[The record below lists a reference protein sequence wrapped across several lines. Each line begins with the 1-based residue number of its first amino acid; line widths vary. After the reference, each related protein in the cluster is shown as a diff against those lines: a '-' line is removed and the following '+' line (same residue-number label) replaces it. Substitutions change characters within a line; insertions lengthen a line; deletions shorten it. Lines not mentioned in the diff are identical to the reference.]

1 MDKLPHLKLKLN
13 RIRTNINRYLTREMK
28 VLVMHYNW
36 FTALKDRLKDVLRM
50 TSVTDRKLLIPRMYI
65 KQSCFSLSCSKFRFL
80 EQWICII
87 RRPHFCNLVNLTN
100 TEKIIEIEIQKN
112 HKNCQNFVF
121 LKYMRMKALWKKT
134 KQRYMS
140 RRGSTIEQN
149 GGKFTLMVLGS
160 LDQTNGFGWPSAW

>member
-100 TEKIIEIEIQKN
+100 TEKIIEIEIQKTIKIVKILFFLN
-112 HKNCQNFVF
+112 IWEWKRYGKRQNSDRRNVFVTQVVQDF
-121 LKYMRMKALWKKT
+121 
-134 KQRYMS
+134 
-140 RRGSTIEQN
+140 E
-149 GGKFTLMVLGS
+149 
-160 LDQTNGFGWPSAW
+160 